1 MKFALKTSLE
11 PIHEIDEDPARSI
24 NNNHRFYMLEEN
36 HLINY
41 INAGE
46 D

>member
-11 PIHEIDEDPARSI
+11 PIHEIDEDPVPTII
-24 NNNHRFYMLEEN
+24 NKHRLYMLEEN
-36 HLINY
+36 QLINL
-41 INAGE
+41 IHAGE